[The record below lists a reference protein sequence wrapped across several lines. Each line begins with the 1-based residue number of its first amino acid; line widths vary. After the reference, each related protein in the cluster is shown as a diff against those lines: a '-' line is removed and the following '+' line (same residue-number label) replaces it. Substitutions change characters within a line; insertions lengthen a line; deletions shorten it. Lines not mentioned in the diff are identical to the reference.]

1 MQGLNSR
8 LSETLFS
15 KHRCLFSSGDGF
27 LMFWG
32 LFSQLNKQRSLK
44 KTCLLVSQATS
55 R

>member
-8 LSETLFS
+8 LSETLF
-15 KHRCLFSSGDGF
+15 KKCLFSSGDGV

-32 LFSQLNKQRSLK
+32 LFSQINKQRSLK
-44 KTCLLVSQATS
+44 ETCLLVSQATS